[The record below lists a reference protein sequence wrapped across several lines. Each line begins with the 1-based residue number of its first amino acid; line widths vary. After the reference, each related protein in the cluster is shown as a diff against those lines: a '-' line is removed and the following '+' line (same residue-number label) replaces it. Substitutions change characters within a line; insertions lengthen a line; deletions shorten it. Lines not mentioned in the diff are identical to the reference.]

1 MSYCIATIEGNLTR
15 DPEVIKI
22 GDKEAVEITIAVNY
36 LVKKEENTNF
46 FRVLFFDGKDGD
58 FLKNYA
64 KKGARVTVNADV
76 KTTKK
81 DEKTF
86 TNYYGTRVIQ
96 LFNARKP
103 DGAEAP
109 KADSP
114 APTKDAFAD
123 NVAPTPKNVDDIG
136 NDFPF

>member
-15 DPEVIKI
+15 DPEVVKI
-22 GDKEAVEITIAVNY
+22 GDKDAVEITIAVNY
-36 LVKKEENTNF
+36 LVKKEETTNF
-46 FRVLFFDGKDGD
+46 FRILFFDGKEAD

-64 KKGARVTVNADV
+64 KKGARITVNADV

-103 DGAEAP
+103 DGTESP

-114 APTKDAFAD
+114 APTQNDPTD
-123 NVAPTPKNVDDIG
+123 HAPTSKNVDDLG